1 MIVVVSLVV
10 SLLTLLSMMKIWL
23 GAFWGDGDRA
33 APRASSTGSAGSA
46 ARR

>member
-23 GAFWGDGDRA
+23 ERLLGRRHRGTPGRRSIVSARSADRC
-33 APRASSTGSAGSA
+33 
-46 ARR
+46 